1 MSVCAQ
7 CNETK
12 CNSHENAFFCF
23 VKEEWIVGRKF
34 SFYIN
39 CALRNKWLAAS
50 EYNCRFVCA
59 VIYNESIFYPVLD
72 DVLEEDG

>member
-1 MSVCAQ
+1 MKQNVIHMKMHFFVSLKKNGLLGVNSV
-7 CNETK
+7 
-12 CNSHENAFFCF
+12 FIL
-23 VKEEWIVGRKF
+23 IVQ
-34 SFYIN
+34 
-39 CALRNKWLAAS
+39 NKWLAAS